1 MQLILL
7 LRSAFHLSTLPNNP
21 NVILVKGLHS
31 TNVEPLTAFVPNS
44 VQITWEKNNTYQ
56 LTFTAFSNSKN
67 IIVFEMLDVESS
79 IFFDGEEYI
88 VKQSSVEAQ
97 GGFTTKQITATHVYN
112 EVIRIMQRN
121 TNTGTKTYS
130 VNDVLSYYL
139 KDNQLGFTWE
149 VHGNF
154 DKQQITDLGGDSAK
168 DGLSKIT
175 GTWPNAV
182 IYPTN
187 KVIRVYEA
195 KSFQK
200 YLGGRI
206 DYLHDTND
214 VQLEGD
220 STEIV
225 NQVMAIGKQKDG
237 GDSDKP
243 SYYFEPFLVTNQDSV
258 NKWGLHPGEDVSDD
272 RFTGKTAMEKYALSQ
287 MTAEPSLSI
296 TITSDVNQK
305 PTAGEMMRLE
315 VRPMDFVTY
324 VEVVGYTWSPLD
336 KTQKNSITLNNSART
351 ILDYQK
357 RNNSSLAKV
366 IKNQKNSIK
375 DVSKAMDIASDA
387 YNSSVYGEVI
397 GESEY

>member
-1 MQLILL
+1 
-7 LRSAFHLSTLPNNP
+7 
-21 NVILVKGLHS
+21 
-31 TNVEPLTAFVPNS
+31 
-44 VQITWEKNNTYQ
+44 
-56 LTFTAFSNSKN
+56 
-67 IIVFEMLDVESS
+67 MLDVESS
-79 IFFDGEEYI
+79 VFFDGEEYI
-88 VKQSSVEAQ
+88 VKQSSVIAQ

-112 EVIRIMQRN
+112 EVVRIRQRN
-121 TNTGTKTYS
+121 VNAGIKTYS
-130 VNDVLSYYL
+130 VDDVLSYYL
-139 KDNQLGFTWE
+139 KGNQLGFTWE

-154 DKQQITDLGGDSAK
+154 DKLEITDLGGNSAK

-175 GTWPNAV
+175 ETWPNAV

-187 KVIRVYEA
+187 KVIRVYESE
-195 KSFQK
+195 SFHK

-206 DYLHDTND
+206 DYLHDTSD
-214 VQLEGD
+214 VQLESD

-258 NKWGLHPGEDVSDD
+258 NKWELRPGEDVSDD
-272 RFTGKTAMEKYALSQ
+272 RFTDKAAMEKYVLSQ
-287 MTAEPSLSI
+287 MAAEPSLSI

-305 PTAGEMMRLE
+305 PTPGEMMRLE
-315 VRPMDFVTY
+315 VRPMSFVTY
-324 VEVVGYTWSPLD
+324 VEVVGYTWYPLD

-366 IKNQKNSIK
+366 IKKQKDSIK
-375 DVSKAMDIASDA
+375 GVSNALKLANDA
-387 YNSSVYGEVI
+387 YNSSLYGEVV

>member
-1 MQLILL
+1 
-7 LRSAFHLSTLPNNP
+7 
-21 NVILVKGLHS
+21 
-31 TNVEPLTAFVPNS
+31 
-44 VQITWEKNNTYQ
+44 
-56 LTFTAFSNSKN
+56 
-67 IIVFEMLDVESS
+67 MLDVESS
-79 IFFDGEEYI
+79 VFFDGEEYI
-88 VKQSSVEAQ
+88 VKQSSVIAQ

-112 EVIRIMQRN
+112 EVVRIRQRN
-121 TNTGTKTYS
+121 VNAGIKTYS
-130 VNDVLSYYL
+130 VDDVLSYYL
-139 KDNQLGFTWE
+139 KGNQLGFTWE

-154 DKQQITDLGGDSAK
+154 DKQQITDLGGNSAK

-175 GTWPNAV
+175 ETWPNAV

-187 KVIRVYEA
+187 KVIRVYESE
-195 KSFQK
+195 SFHK

-206 DYLHDTND
+206 DYLHDTSD
-214 VQLEGD
+214 VQLESD

-258 NKWGLHPGEDVSDD
+258 NKWELRPGEDVSDD
-272 RFTGKTAMEKYALSQ
+272 RFTDKAAMEKYVLSQ
-287 MTAEPSLSI
+287 MAAEPSLSI

-305 PTAGEMMRLE
+305 PTPGEMMRLE
-315 VRPMDFVTY
+315 VRPMSFVTY
-324 VEVVGYTWSPLD
+324 VEVVGYTWYPLD

-366 IKNQKNSIK
+366 IKKQKDSIK
-375 DVSKAMDIASDA
+375 GVSNALKLANDA
-387 YNSSVYGEVI
+387 YNSSLYGEVV

>member
-7 LRSAFHLSTLPNNP
+7 SHLAFHLSTLLNNP

-67 IIVFEMLDVESS
+67 LVAFEMLDVESS
-79 IFFDGEEYI
+79 VFFDGEEYI

-112 EVIRIMQRN
+112 EVVRIRQRTVN
-121 TNTGTKTYS
+121 SGSKTHS
-130 VNDVLSYYL
+130 IDEVLEHYL
-139 KDNQLGFTWE
+139 KGNDLGFAWE
-149 VHGNF
+149 VHGTF
-154 DKQQITDLGGDSAK
+154 DKQQIDSLGGDSAK

-175 GTWPNAV
+175 ETWSNAV

-187 KVIRVYEA
+187 KVIRVYETE
-195 KSFQK
+195 SFRK

-206 DYLHDTND
+206 DYLHDTSD
-214 VQLEGD
+214 VQLESD

-225 NQVMAIGKQKDG
+225 NQVMAIGKEKDG
-237 GDSDKP
+237 SDSGKP
-243 SYYFEPFLVTNQDSV
+243 AYYFNPFLVTNQDSV
-258 NKWGLHPGEDVSDD
+258 NKWGLHPGDDISDD
-272 RFTGKTAMEKYALSQ
+272 RFTDKKAMEQYVLSQ

-305 PTAGEMMRLE
+305 PTPSEMMRLE
-315 VRPMDFVTY
+315 VRPMSFVTY
-324 VEVVGYTWSPLD
+324 VEVVGYTWYPLD

-357 RNNSSLAKV
+357 RNNNSLAKV

-375 DVSKAMDIASDA
+375 GVSNAMNLANKAYD
-387 YNSSVYGEVI
+387 SSVYGEVV

>member
-1 MQLILL
+1 VQLISLS
-7 LRSAFHLSTLPNNP
+7 RSAFHLSILLNNP

-67 IIVFEMLDVESS
+67 LVAFEMLDVESS

-88 VKQSSVEAQ
+88 IKQSSVEAQ

-112 EVIRIMQRN
+112 EVVRIRQRKVN
-121 TNTGTKTYS
+121 NGTKSYS
-130 VNDVLSYYL
+130 INDVLKYYL
-139 KDNQLGFTWE
+139 EGNNLGFAWE
-149 VHGNF
+149 VHGTF
-154 DKQQITDLGGDSAK
+154 DKQQIDSLGGDSAK

-175 GTWPNAV
+175 ETWSNAV

-187 KVIRVYEA
+187 KVIRVYEIE
-195 KSFQK
+195 SFRQ

-206 DYLHDTND
+206 DYLHDTSD
-214 VQLEGD
+214 VQLESD

-225 NQVMAIGKQKDG
+225 NQVMAIGKEKDG
-237 GDSDKP
+237 EDSNNP

-272 RFTGKTAMEKYALSQ
+272 RFTDKAAMEQYALSQ

-305 PTAGEMMRLE
+305 PTPGEMMRLE
-315 VRPMDFVTY
+315 VRPMSFVTY
-324 VEVVGYTWSPLD
+324 VEVVGYTWYPLD

-357 RNNSSLAKV
+357 RNNNSLAKV

-375 DVSKAMDIASDA
+375 GVSNATNLANKAYD
-387 YNSSVYGEVI
+387 SSVYGEVV